1 MLSDRLPPRE
11 GRTPPQVPRPWN
23 FQILF
28 GVLGAVLGMTVLGL
42 IDCVRDWLVN
52 GTLIRGR
59 LFAFLVLGILLGGLI
74 GQWIGK
80 AIQRSVDRQALACKQ
95 REAELPK

>member
-11 GRTPPQVPRPWN
+11 GQSPPQVPRPWN

-42 IDCVRDWLVN
+42 IDLVRDWLVN
-52 GTLIRGR
+52 GTLVGGR
-59 LFAFLVLGILLGGLI
+59 LFALLVLGILLGGLI

-80 AIQRSVDRQALACKQ
+80 AIQKAVDRRTLARKQ
-95 REAELPK
+95 REAQVPK

>member
-28 GVLGAVLGMTVLGL
+28 GVLGAILGMTVLGL
-42 IDCVRDWLVN
+42 IDVVRDWLVN
-52 GTLIRGR
+52 GALIGGR
-59 LFAFLVLGILLGGLI
+59 LFAFLVLGILLGGSI

-80 AIQRSVDRQALACKQ
+80 EIQKSVNRRALASKQ
-95 REAELPK
+95 WEAELPK